1 VPSDSMEV
9 LLRAA
14 RQRTGLSQ
22 GELASRVGVSRQAI
36 SAIETGRAAPTMP
49 VALRCAQVLGVRA
62 DELFRLVD
70 ELPHVDADILDS
82 SELPGGGPYRVHVAN
97 IGGRIIARPLVGASG
112 LLVSLPRA
120 NGLLRPLGHKQSR
133 ASVELFDDPDSL
145 ERTIVLEGCDP
156 SMSVLADHV
165 RRRHPGV
172 DLVCQASNSRA
183 ALEAVARG
191 EAHVAG
197 LHLLDPDT
205 GEYNRRF
212 AQEALGW
219 DVRLVTFAIWEQGLM
234 ISPHH
239 PAAIRDIRSLANP
252 DVRMVNREKGS
263 GARALLDAQLAR
275 AGVDATALNG
285 YDTVV
290 KSHLAAAEAV
300 AAGLADVAIGVRV
313 AAQALGL
320 DFVLLT
326 EERYDLAIP
335 DRFFR
340 LNAVQALLETLTSP
354 LFRREIDAFGGYDVG
369 PMGNEVAAA

>member
-1 VPSDSMEV
+1 MEV

-14 RQRTGLSQ
+14 RQRVGLSQ
-22 GELASRVGVSRQAI
+22 GELASQVGVSRQAI

-49 VALRCAQVLGVRA
+49 VALRCAQALGVRA

-70 ELPHVDADILDS
+70 ALPSLEADILDATD
-82 SELPGGGPYRVHVAN
+82 LPGGGPYRVHVARV
-97 IGGRIIARPLVGASG
+97 GGRTVARPLIGASG

-120 NGLLRPLGHKQSR
+120 NGLLRSVNDGQLR
-133 ASVELFDDPDSL
+133 ATVELFDDPDDL
-145 ERTIVLEGCDP
+145 DRTVVLAGCDP
-156 SMSVLADHV
+156 SVSVLADHV

-183 ALEAVARG
+183 ALESVARG

-205 GEYNRRF
+205 GEYNRPF
-212 AQEALGW
+212 AQEALGR

-234 ISPHH
+234 VSPG
-239 PAAIRDIRSLANP
+239 RVGEVRGIRSLVHP
-252 DVRMVNREKGS
+252 GVRVVNREVGS
-263 GARALLDAQLAR
+263 GARALLDAELLR
-275 AGVDATALNG
+275 AGIDPAAISG

-300 AAGLADVAIGVRV
+300 AAGLADVAIGARV

-335 DRFFR
+335 DRFFG
-340 LNAVQALLETLTSP
+340 LSPVQALLETLTSP
-354 LFRREIDAFGGYDVG
+354 LFRREIDAFGGYDVA
-369 PMGNEVAAA
+369 PMGNEIAAA